1 MAILLS
7 GRGSNMLALA
17 QRCAQGD
24 LEAKICFVASDK
36 KDAYGIMMAKSLG
49 LKTLLLPYE
58 EGKEQAEKV
67 LNEKLQSDS
76 VDWIVLAGFMRMLS
90 PTFVG
95 KYEKR
100 IVNIHPSLL
109 PSFPGTQ
116 AIKDAFEYGVK
127 VTGVTV
133 HLVDEKMDHGPILSQ
148 REVRICD
155 EDTLESLE
163 EKIHAIEH
171 DLYWQTLKNLFA
183 GRFKMKG
190 RRMTIEGPY

>member
-1 MAILLS
+1 
-7 GRGSNMLALA
+7 MLALA

-36 KDAYGIMMAKSLG
+36 KDAYGIKMAKSMG

-58 EGKEQAEKV
+58 EGKGQAEKV
-67 LNEKLQSDS
+67 LDEKVQSDS
-76 VDWIVLAGFMRMLS
+76 VDWIVLAGFMKILS
-90 PTFVG
+90 PAFVG

-133 HLVDEKMDHGPILSQ
+133 LLVDEKMDHGPILSQ
-148 REVRICD
+148 REVRISD
-155 EDTLESLE
+155 DDTLESLE

-171 DLYWQTLKNLFA
+171 DLYWQTLKNFFA
-183 GRFKMKG
+183 GRFKMNG